1 MTYSLNISKSRMNHQ
16 ACSLLSPFLPSTHP
30 PFTMEKVEL
39 KGRPTTI
46 QARTAS
52 CAASTL
58 CVQQVIWSN
67 WESPKLCGWWSYIYI
82 YIYNIYI
89 YICIVL
95 FDGASILNDHSMIF
109 TEHCWFMISFIY
121 VICSRSR
128 ATPFLLVT
136 SDWFRIYNNIHIIY
150 IYKYIS

>member
-1 MTYSLNISKSRMNHQ
+1 MFPSQPFPPINPPSLHDGKGGAERQ
-16 ACSLLSPFLPSTHP
+16 ADYHSGANC
-30 PFTMEKVEL
+30 EL
-39 KGRPTTI
+39 R
-46 QARTAS
+46 
-52 CAASTL
+52 CFHTL
-58 CVQQVIWSN
+58 CATSN
-67 WESPKLCGWWSYIYI
+67 LKQLGIPKTLRLMIIYI
-82 YIYNIYI
+82 YTHYI

-136 SDWFRIYNNIHIIY
+136 SDWFRIYNNIHIINIY
-150 IYKYIS
+150 IYKYILVYAHVCC

>member
-82 YIYNIYI
+82 YNIYI
-89 YICIVL
+89 YMYCIIWWCKHSKWS
-95 FDGASILNDHSMIF
+95 FND
-109 TEHCWFMISFIY
+109 IY
-121 VICSRSR
+121 W
-128 ATPFLLVT
+128 TLL
-136 SDWFRIYNNIHIIY
+136 IHDQFSYMLYVPEVGQPRFFWLHQIGSEYTIIY
-150 IYKYIS
+150 ISYIYIYINIS